1 MRSSQLQALHEKL
14 KAAEQATTDAGNA
27 AVPIPD
33 PEEGGRE
40 GRGSGNVLV
49 YIDRPLVVNEHAGPL
64 EFLVSRNELEI
75 LADLPGMGAVR
86 FHTALRFRDLMAGS
100 QVKGFHSPDWS
111 SAGGGGGGGG
121 AGNVRAHQIDCML
134 RLGRIRD
141 AMRKPW
147 MFQLLERVVF
157 HDEWLDLF
165 PESDPDPKT
174 RGRKARARQQTVLSL
189 HYVLD
194 VAGVALGHVTA
205 EAVRRRWKSGEP
217 SPARP
222 VRRRIRATKA

>member
-40 GRGSGNVLV
+40 GKGSGNVLV
-49 YIDRPLVVNEHAGPL
+49 YVDRPLVVNEHAGPL
-64 EFLVSRNELEI
+64 EFLVSRNELEL
-75 LADLPGMGAVR
+75 LADPAGMGAVR

-111 SAGGGGGGGG
+111 SAGGGGGGG
-121 AGNVRAHQIDCML
+121 AGNVRAHQIDCM
-134 RLGRIRD
+134 IRVGEIRGS
-141 AMRKPW
+141 MRKPW

-157 HDEWLDLF
+157 HDEWLNLF
-165 PESDPDPKT
+165 PDSDPDPKK
-174 RGRKARARQQTVLSL
+174 RGRKTRARQQTVLSL

-194 VAGVALGHVTA
+194 VAGMTFGHVTN
-205 EAVRRRWKSGEP
+205 ELVRQRWKTGEP

-222 VRRRIRATKA
+222 VRRRMRGTRA